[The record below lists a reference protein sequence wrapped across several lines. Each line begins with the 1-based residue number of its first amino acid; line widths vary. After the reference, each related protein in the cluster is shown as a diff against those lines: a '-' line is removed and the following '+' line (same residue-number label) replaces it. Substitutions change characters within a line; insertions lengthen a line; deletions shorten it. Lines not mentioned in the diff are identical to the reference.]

1 MNCIDLDPLIYPYLD
16 GELDEAERGHVETHA
31 AGCSVCRGR
40 LSREAAFQG
49 ALRRS
54 VQLRT
59 RAPAPEALRELLRAG
74 IRKENRRVQ
83 TLSWL
88 RWGTAALVAAT
99 AGAVVLELRPGHR
112 EQILEDAALRY
123 QRRLPFELTEASR
136 DDVERWFGDKM
147 SVRVPLP
154 HLPGATIAGAR
165 LSNLRE
171 HDAAYVV
178 YQLPTSAQRG
188 GQDRRLGL
196 FVLDDPEREIPSVAA
211 WPQVGVRSVRG
222 FNIASWRSGGLVY
235 ELVSDM
241 DEADLRRTLREIDP
255 TGAPPSPPPE
265 VVAPGRPRPMLPVP
279 PRNPALELIPAG
291 FQN

>member
-1 MNCIDLDPLIYPYLD
+1 MTCPDLDPLIYPYLD
-16 GELDEAERGHVETHA
+16 GELDEAERGHIEAHVSSCGA
-31 AGCSVCRGR
+31 CRTR

-54 VQLRT
+54 VHLRT

-83 TLSWL
+83 MISWA
-88 RWGTAALVAAT
+88 RWGTLALVAAS
-99 AGAVVLELRPGHR
+99 ASAVWFELRPGHR

-123 QRRLPFELTEASR
+123 QRGLPYELTDVSR

-147 SVRVPLP
+147 QVRVPLP
-154 HLPGATIAGAR
+154 HLSGATIAGAR

-178 YQLPTSAQRG
+178 YQLPEAGQRG
-188 GQDRRLGL
+188 ADRRLGL
-196 FVLDDPEREIPSVAA
+196 FVLDDAEHEIPSVAP
-211 WPQVGVRSVRG
+211 WPEVGVRSVRG
-222 FNIASWRSGGLVY
+222 FSVASWRSGGLVY

-241 DEADLRRTLREIDP
+241 DEAGLRRAIRGLDD
-255 TGAPPSPPPE
+255 APPAPRPAE
-265 VVAPGRPRPMLPVP
+265 VVAPAHQRPMLPIP
-279 PRNPALELIPAG
+279 PRNPTLELIPAG

>member
-16 GELDEAERGHVETHA
+16 GELDEGERGHLEAHA
-31 AGCSVCRGR
+31 AGCAGCRGR

-59 RAPAPEALRELLRAG
+59 RAPAPEALREMLRAG

-83 TLSWL
+83 MLSWA
-88 RWGTAALVAAT
+88 RWGSAALMAAT
-99 AGAVVLELRPGHR
+99 ASVIYLELRPGHR
-112 EQILEDAALRY
+112 EQISEDATLRY
-123 QRRLPFELTEASR
+123 QRRLPFELTQASR
-136 DDVERWFGDKM
+136 ADVERWFGDKM
-147 SVRVPLP
+147 SLRVPLP

-178 YQLPTSAQRG
+178 YQLPASEQRDG
-188 GQDRRLGL
+188 EDHRLGL
-196 FVLDDPEREIPSVAA
+196 FVLADDAREIPSVTP
-211 WPQVGVRSVRG
+211 WPEVGVHSVRG
-222 FNIASWRSGGLVY
+222 FTVASWRSGGLVY

-241 DEADLRRTLREIDP
+241 DEAALRRTLRDLDP
-255 TGAPPSPPPE
+255 TAAPPSPPPE
-265 VVAPGRPRPMLPVP
+265 PTPVRQRPMLPIP

>member
-1 MNCIDLDPLIYPYLD
+1 MTCPDLDPLIYPYLD
-16 GELDEAERGHVETHA
+16 GELDETERGEIESHTSSCGA
-31 AGCSVCRGR
+31 CRAR

-54 VQLRT
+54 MHLRT
-59 RAPAPEALRELLRAG
+59 RTPAPEALRELLRAG
-74 IRKENRRVQ
+74 IRREQRRIQMV
-83 TLSWL
+83 SWA
-88 RWGTAALVAAT
+88 RWGTLALVAAS
-99 AGAVVLELRPGHR
+99 ASGLWFELRPGHR

-123 QRRLPFELTEASR
+123 QRALPYELTDVSR

-147 SVRVPLP
+147 RVRVPLP

-178 YQLPTSAQRG
+178 YQLPGTEQRG
-188 GQDRRLGL
+188 ADRRLGL
-196 FVLDDPEREIPSVAA
+196 FVLEDPEGEIPSVAA
-211 WPQVGVRSVRG
+211 YPQVNVRSVRG
-222 FNIASWRSGGLVY
+222 FSVASWRSGGLVY

-241 DEADLRRTLREIDP
+241 DEAALRRTVGGLD
-255 TGAPPSPPPE
+255 TAPPRPPE
-265 VVAPGRPRPMLPVP
+265 VVVPVRQRPMLPIP
-279 PRNPALELIPAG
+279 PRNQTLELIPAG

>member
-1 MNCIDLDPLIYPYLD
+1 MTCPELEPLIYPYLD
-16 GELDEAERGHVETHA
+16 GELDETERGYLESHA
-31 AGCSVCRGR
+31 ASCAGCRGR
-40 LSREAAFQG
+40 LSREAAFLG

-59 RAPAPEALRELLRAG
+59 REPAPEALRAMLRAG
-74 IRKENRRVQ
+74 LRKENRRVQ
-83 TLSWL
+83 MLSWA
-88 RWGTAALVAAT
+88 RWGSLALAAAA
-99 AGAVVLELRPGHR
+99 AGVFYIEQRPGHR
-112 EQILEDAALRY
+112 EQLLEDAALRY
-123 QRRLPFELTEASR
+123 QRRLPYELTAASR
-136 DDVERWFGDKM
+136 ADVERWFGDQM
-147 SVRVPLP
+147 STRVPLP

-178 YQLPTSAQRG
+178 YQLPRSEQR

-196 FVLDDPEREIPSVAA
+196 FVLEDPEQDLPSIAA

-222 FNIASWRSGGLVY
+222 FSIASWRSGGLVY

-241 DEADLRRTLREIDP
+241 DEADLRRTVREMDP
-255 TGAPPSPPPE
+255 SAPPSPPPE
-265 VVAPGRPRPMLPVP
+265 VVAPARQRPMLPIP
-279 PRNPALELIPAG
+279 PRNPTLELIPAG

>member
-1 MNCIDLDPLIYPYLD
+1 MTCSDLDPLIYPYLD
-16 GELDEAERGHVETHA
+16 GELDEAERGHIEAHVSSCGA
-31 AGCSVCRGR
+31 CRIR

-54 VQLRT
+54 VHLRT

-83 TLSWL
+83 MISWA
-88 RWGTAALVAAT
+88 RWGTLALVAAS
-99 AGAVVLELRPGHR
+99 ASAVWFELRPGHR

-123 QRRLPFELTEASR
+123 QRGLPYELTDVSR

-147 SVRVPLP
+147 QVRVPLP

-178 YQLPTSAQRG
+178 YQLPEAERRG
-188 GQDRRLGL
+188 ADRRLGL
-196 FVLDDPEREIPSVAA
+196 FVLEDAEHEIPSVAA
-211 WPQVGVRSVRG
+211 WPEVGVRSVRG
-222 FNIASWRSGGLVY
+222 FSVASWRSGGLVY

-241 DEADLRRTLREIDP
+241 DEAGLRRAIRGLDD
-255 TGAPPSPPPE
+255 APPAPRPPE
-265 VVAPGRPRPMLPVP
+265 VVAPAHQRPMLPIP
-279 PRNPALELIPAG
+279 PRNPTLELIPAG

>member
-16 GELDEAERGHVETHA
+16 GELDETERGHIEAHA
-31 AGCSVCRGR
+31 AGCGSCRSR

-54 VQLRT
+54 VHLRT

-83 TLSWL
+83 MISWA
-88 RWGTAALVAAT
+88 RWGTLALVAAS
-99 AGAVVLELRPGHR
+99 ASAVWFELRPGHR

-123 QRRLPFELTEASR
+123 QRGLPYELTDVSR

-147 SVRVPLP
+147 QVRVPLP

-178 YQLPTSAQRG
+178 YQLPGAEQRG
-188 GQDRRLGL
+188 ADRRLGL
-196 FVLDDPEREIPSVAA
+196 FVLEDREHEIPSVA
-211 WPQVGVRSVRG
+211 PYPEVSVRSVRG
-222 FNIASWRSGGLVY
+222 FSVASWRSGGLVY

-241 DEADLRRTLREIDP
+241 DEAGLRRAIRGLDD
-255 TGAPPSPPPE
+255 APPAPRPPE
-265 VVAPGRPRPMLPVP
+265 VVAPAHQRPMLPIP
-279 PRNPALELIPAG
+279 PRNPTLELIPAG

>member
-1 MNCIDLDPLIYPYLD
+1 MNCTDLDPLIYPYLD
-16 GELDEAERGHVETHA
+16 GELDEAERGHIEAHTS
-31 AGCSVCRGR
+31 GCGACRGR

-59 RAPAPEALRELLRAG
+59 RGPAPEALRELLRSG
-74 IRKENRRVQ
+74 IRKENLRVQ
-83 TLSWL
+83 MISWA
-88 RWGTAALVAAT
+88 RWGTLALVAAS
-99 AGAVVLELRPGHR
+99 ASVVWVELRPGHR

-123 QRRLPFELTEASR
+123 QRGLPYELTDASR

-147 SVRVPLP
+147 RVRVALP

-171 HDAAYVV
+171 HDAAYVA
-178 YQLPTSAQRG
+178 YQLPQAEQRG
-188 GQDRRLGL
+188 GDRRMGL
-196 FVLDDPEREIPSVAA
+196 FVLEDPDREIPSVTAY
-211 WPQVGVRSVRG
+211 PQVNVRSVRG
-222 FNIASWRSGGLVY
+222 FSVASWRSGGLVY

-241 DEADLRRTLREIDP
+241 DEAALRHALRGLDE
-255 TGAPPSPPPE
+255 APPPSRPAE
-265 VVAPGRPRPMLPVP
+265 VVSPARQRPMLPIP
-279 PRNPALELIPAG
+279 PRNPTLELIPAG

>member
-16 GELDEAERGHVETHA
+16 GELDEAERGHIEAHVSSCGA
-31 AGCSVCRGR
+31 CRTR

-54 VQLRT
+54 VHLRT

-83 TLSWL
+83 MISWA
-88 RWGTAALVAAT
+88 RWGTLALVAAS
-99 AGAVVLELRPGHR
+99 ASAVWFELRPGHR

-123 QRRLPFELTEASR
+123 QRGLPYELTDVSR

-147 SVRVPLP
+147 QVRVPLP

-178 YQLPTSAQRG
+178 YQLPETGQRG
-188 GQDRRLGL
+188 TDRRLGL
-196 FVLDDPEREIPSVAA
+196 FVLDDAEHEIPSVT
-211 WPQVGVRSVRG
+211 PYPEVSVRSVRG
-222 FNIASWRSGGLVY
+222 FSVASWRSGGLVY

-241 DEADLRRTLREIDP
+241 DEAGLRRAIRGLDD
-255 TGAPPSPPPE
+255 APPAPRPAE
-265 VVAPGRPRPMLPVP
+265 VVAPAHQRPMLPIP
-279 PRNPALELIPAG
+279 PRNPTLELIPAG